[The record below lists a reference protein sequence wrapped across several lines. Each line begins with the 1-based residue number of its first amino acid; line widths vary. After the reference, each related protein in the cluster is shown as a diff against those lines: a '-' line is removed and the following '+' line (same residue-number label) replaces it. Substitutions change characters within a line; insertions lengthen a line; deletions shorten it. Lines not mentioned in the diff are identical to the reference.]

1 MSDALVAK
9 ALNDTLGTPEFK
21 GLNTILDRQ
30 LGAFNEKFSTT
41 LDDFNSV
48 LKATLDDFA
57 AKEVGRAL
65 KISENLYWK
74 EPVELEYERN
84 DSTPVTL
91 LPFVLRFNLDG
102 WVNLAIQT
110 YGQHGKLYVNIYKNG
125 EIFRDYAHSSDG
137 AAKDDFLTACFVRKG
152 DVFMNYRE
160 ESLKKHREWRG
171 KIETVCRAPVS
182 NKEELCL
189 AYTPGVAEPCM
200 AIHNDIEQS
209 FHLTRRWN
217 TVPVITDGTAVL
229 GLGDIGPEAGMPVME
244 GK

>member
-91 LPFVLRFNLDG
+91 FPFVLRFNLDG

-125 EIFRDYAHSSDG
+125 EIFRDYAHSYDG

-152 DVFMNYRE
+152 DVFEFEIDASVYDELNAFIRVNSVDVYAE
-160 ESLKKHREWRG
+160 EYQFTGMKSEPRG
-171 KIETVCRAPVS
+171 AT
-182 NKEELCL
+182 EE
-189 AYTPGVAEPCM
+189 
-200 AIHNDIEQS
+200 
-209 FHLTRRWN
+209 
-217 TVPVITDGTAVL
+217 
-229 GLGDIGPEAGMPVME
+229 
-244 GK
+244 